1 MKVRRIFALMVALG
15 VASLGPLQASAC
27 AMLHGQPSGCANAT
41 TKTDCERM
49 GMRGTE
55 KPTFTVSNR
64 AKSCCA
70 ISQAPLPEAQ
80 AWAGSFAVA
89 ALPALSTDVVV
100 ATQPIESACSP
111 DIARDS
117 SPPPLQSLL
126 CTFLI

>member
-1 MKVRRIFALMVALG
+1 MRRIFALMAAIG
-15 VASLGPLQASAC
+15 VAGLGPLQASAC
-27 AMLHGQPSGCANAT
+27 AMLHGQPSGCATAA

-49 GMRGTE
+49 GMKGTE
-55 KPTFTVSNR
+55 KSTFTVSNP

-80 AWAGSFAVA
+80 TWAGSFAVA
-89 ALPALSTDVVV
+89 ASPALASSVV
-100 ATQPIESACSP
+100 AEAPLESTWSP
-111 DIARDS
+111 DIAWDS

>member
-1 MKVRRIFALMVALG
+1 MRRIFALMVALG

-27 AMLHGQPSGCANAT
+27 AMLHEQPSGCANAK

-49 GMRGTE
+49 GMKETE
-55 KPTFTVSNR
+55 KLTFAVSNP

-70 ISQAPLPEAQ
+70 ISQAPQPEAQ
-80 AWAGSFAVA
+80 TWVGSFAVA
-89 ALPALSTDVVV
+89 ALPALSSDVVV
-100 ATQPIESACSP
+100 ATHSVDSTWSP
-111 DIARDS
+111 EIAQDS